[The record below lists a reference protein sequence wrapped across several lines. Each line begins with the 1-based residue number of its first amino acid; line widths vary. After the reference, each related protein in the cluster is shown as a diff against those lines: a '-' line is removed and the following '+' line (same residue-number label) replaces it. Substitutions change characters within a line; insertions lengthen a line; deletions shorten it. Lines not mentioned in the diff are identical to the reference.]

1 MTALL
6 RHHPSFE
13 NRDLHGFDDD
23 FDNGLIEG
31 QSSAGTATDI
41 GHPPWTET
49 GDAGGEIISLD
60 GVGGQITINTD
71 ADDNDEYYFH
81 RTRET
86 FLFADKKP
94 LRWECRLNFNEV
106 DTNEVSIIVGLMDA
120 VAANHLIDDGGGPVA
135 SYSGLV
141 IFKESGQLNWSLE
154 NSLAGTQVTTRSDQA
169 AASSSFFTLAA
180 TFDPDSSTQ
189 GTCVGFIQT
198 GSGNEFVQFKDAANW
213 PRDISHTI
221 TYTNATEMTFVI
233 GLKNGTGNAVL
244 ATIDRAACYQ
254 VR

>member
-1 MTALL
+1 MTTLL

-13 NRDLHGFDDD
+13 NRDVHGFDDD

-49 GDAGGEIISLD
+49 GDAGGETISLD
-60 GVGGQITINTD
+60 GVGGQITLNPD
-71 ADDNDEYYFH
+71 ADNNDEWYFF

-94 LRWECRLNFNEV
+94 LRWECRLKFDEI
-106 DTNEVSIIVGLMDA
+106 DTSAVNILVGVMDT
-120 VAANHLIDDGGGPVA
+120 VAADSLLDDGAGPSA

-141 IFKESGQLNWSLE
+141 IFKEDGQTAWSLE

-180 TFDPDSSTQ
+180 QFDPFSSTQ
-189 GTCVGFIQT
+189 GNCTGFIQT
-198 GSGNEFVQFKDAANW
+198 GSGNEFVQFRDTTNW
-213 PRDISHTI
+213 ARDISHTI
-221 TYTNATEMTFVI
+221 TYTSATEMAFVI
-233 GLKNGTGNAVL
+233 GLKNGTGNAIL